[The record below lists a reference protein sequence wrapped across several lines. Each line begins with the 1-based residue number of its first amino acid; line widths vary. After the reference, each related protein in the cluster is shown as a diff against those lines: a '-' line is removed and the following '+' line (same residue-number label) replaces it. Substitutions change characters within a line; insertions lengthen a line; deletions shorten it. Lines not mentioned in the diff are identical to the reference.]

1 MNEFARSLPT
11 SPIDAITSPHG
22 NSQGTSNSYTVISE
36 SKDLSDQMSPE
47 NTNTVDAK
55 NFDIL
60 SKEES
65 KSAEKDP
72 LKDFSVIVNGKN
84 LGKAVV

>member
-1 MNEFARSLPT
+1 
-11 SPIDAITSPHG
+11 
-22 NSQGTSNSYTVISE
+22 
-36 SKDLSDQMSPE
+36 MSPE
-47 NTNTVDAK
+47 NTNTIDAK